1 MTLELLLVVVFWSLV
16 AVWPLV
22 YVLYPLALLSI
33 ARSRRPSQRVVD
45 LPWPTVEILIAAHNE
60 EKTIERCV
68 RSCLAQ
74 TYPGEPPTVVVGL
87 DGCTDRT
94 AEVLRGIEDPRLRV
108 VAFERRGKAATDN
121 ALIAG
126 CHAEAVATTSAGAEY
141 SSGAI
146 EALALSLRSSRV
158 GCAGGVFVPR
168 RTEAGSATAEATY
181 FSFEYRLMRAESALG
196 ILAKVSGTA
205 LMFRRSVWRPIPVTS
220 DADVSLPYLAVRQ
233 GHTVEFVPEAVVFD
247 DGPQSLR
254 GVFRA
259 RRRMG
264 RLMFS
269 TVGHVLDLARAG
281 IYGPAAGLT
290 FHKLMRWAA
299 PWAALV
305 CAVDALLLGA
315 FGHGEYAWLLLAIA
329 VLALLALVVVS
340 VLRGNRLSV
349 VAGFLVSQLA
359 FLAAGLDFFGGS
371 RTTRWER

>member
-1 MTLELLLVVVFWSLV
+1 
-16 AVWPLV
+16 
-22 YVLYPLALLSI
+22 
-33 ARSRRPSQRVVD
+33 
-45 LPWPTVEILIAAHNE
+45 
-60 EKTIERCV
+60 
-68 RSCLAQ
+68 
-74 TYPGEPPTVVVGL
+74 
-87 DGCTDRT
+87 
-94 AEVLRGIEDPRLRV
+94 
-108 VAFERRGKAATDN
+108 
-121 ALIAG
+121 
-126 CHAEAVATTSAGAEY
+126 
-141 SSGAI
+141 
-146 EALALSLRSSRV
+146 
-158 GCAGGVFVPR
+158 VFVPR